1 MRFVPEPQNGSS
13 TMHLRR
19 EQSRIAPRATSHML
33 SEDQAK
39 FPFEKGCDQV
49 AIGSG
54 QMGSVHLSPEAE
66 AYSKE
71 RAAKV
76 LLKPT
81 PEAIRMF
88 STNRARGESAISRG
102 RARAFGRGIEEVVS
116 GVI

>member
-1 MRFVPEPQNGSS
+1 
-13 TMHLRR
+13 
-19 EQSRIAPRATSHML
+19 ML

-116 GVI
+116 GVIAFCREPRASLARRVDWILFSDPSVEL